1 MTSRLAAI
9 AARGL
14 RIGRRDIRW
23 VALFGCSFAV
33 AAVGAALPQAA
44 VFAVGLAATYA
55 VDVLGAG
62 RRGRLFDL
70 IGKAQLGSL
79 TRELVRCGALVL
91 FAWRTGRSGLGGII
105 AVVAAFVLLRAG
117 YVFAVEVLAW
127 LRGLP
132 IETRNVDL
140 SALRIP
146 DAPRPAVLAHPD
158 HRANGLLGIPLS
170 AGVLLQFLGTPNA
183 AVVGGM
189 ITVALAVAT
198 DLVMAVA
205 ILRARHLADRAWLI
219 QVVQD
224 QVTAFAPEV
233 VIYHSAPPGGV
244 YQINQWLD
252 ALAALDRRALVITRQ
267 PLHLADLG
275 RTPLPVLAIPAAS
288 DVMNLDLTPAKL
300 ILYVTNVGENLH
312 ILRSPDLKHV
322 FVGHGDSDKTSSINR
337 VAKMYDEVWVA
348 GPAGRDRY
356 RLNDVGVSD
365 DAVVEVGR
373 PQLAAISPKP
383 PAGDLFTIFYAPTWE
398 GWSEDMFV
406 TSLPRMGVEIAT
418 RLLAASGVRVI
429 FRPHPLSG
437 IRSAPVRAAQ
447 AEVIRLLGGP
457 TALAPTAEVL
467 RLQKRLAELLP
478 PFPAYADPTE
488 RARDSRPRAAAMREA
503 DAIQA
508 ELDDLFWSQLDPSA
522 PVVVSTKPSM
532 YSCFNQTHLLISDI
546 SSVASDFTASGK
558 PYVVTNPGG
567 VPDDRF
573 RAENTAA
580 RGAYVL
586 SAGRVGELDGIITAV
601 RARGEDPM
609 AGERL
614 AVREYLL
621 GPAHLDAVTRFEQA
635 VEAGLKFRRNSL
647 VA

>member
-1 MTSRLAAI
+1 MASRMAAI

-14 RIGRRDIRW
+14 RIGRRDVRW
-23 VALFGCSFAV
+23 VALFAGAFAV
-33 AAVGAALPQAA
+33 AALGAALPQVA
-44 VFAVGLAATYA
+44 VFAIGLAATYA
-55 VDVLGAG
+55 VDVLAAG

-79 TRELVRCGALVL
+79 TRELVRCGTLVL
-91 FAWRTGRSGLGGII
+91 FAWRSGLSGLGGII
-105 AVVAAFVLLRAG
+105 TGVAVFVVLRAG

-146 DAPRPAVLAHPD
+146 DTPRPAFLAHPD
-158 HRANGLLGIPLS
+158 HRANGILGIPLS
-170 AGVLLQFLGTPNA
+170 AGVLLQSLGTPSA
-183 AVVGGM
+183 AVVGALLSG
-189 ITVALAVAT
+189 VLALAADV
-198 DLVMAVA
+198 VMAVA

-219 QVVQD
+219 KAVQD
-224 QVTAFAPEV
+224 QVTAYAPEV

-252 ALAALDRRALVITRQ
+252 ALAALPRRAMIVMRQ
-267 PLHLADLG
+267 PFHLADLG
-275 RTPLPVLAIPAAS
+275 RTPLPVLCIPAAS

-300 ILYVTNVGENLH
+300 ILYVTNVGDNLH

-356 RLNDVGVSD
+356 RVNDVGVSD

-373 PQLAAISPKP
+373 PQLAAISAKP
-383 PAGDLFTIFYAPTWE
+383 PAGDVLTVLYAPTWE

-406 TSLPRMGVEIAT
+406 TSLPRMGVDIAKY
-418 RLLAASGVRVI
+418 LLAAPGVRVI

-457 TALAPTAEVL
+457 TALAPTPEVL
-467 RLQKRLAELLP
+467 RLRKRLAELLP
-478 PFPAYADPTE
+478 PLPAYADPTE
-488 RARDSRPRAAAMREA
+488 RARDSRPRPAAMQEA
-503 DAIQA
+503 AAIQA
-508 ELDDLFWSQLDPSA
+508 ELDDLFWSQLDPAA
-522 PVVVSTKPSM
+522 PVVLSTKPSL

-558 PYVVTNPGG
+558 PYAVTNPGG
-567 VPDDRF
+567 VPDERF

-586 SAGRVGELDGIITAV
+586 SAGRVGELDGIIAAV
-601 RARGEDPM
+601 RSGEDPM
-609 AGERL
+609 AAERA

-635 VEAGLKFRRNSL
+635 VEAGLQFRRNSL
-647 VA
+647 VP